1 VTPKKSNDITPW
13 LRLAVEIGVILV
25 SIALAY
31 SGLDKRLAIIE
42 DKMQRGLEAQK
53 DFASK
58 TGLQALEVRI
68 ERLEDRRNK

>member
-1 VTPKKSNDITPW
+1 MTPKKSNDITPW